1 MFCCFSIFLPPPP
14 LFLQSFNC
22 RVKAFHSAGAFL
34 QEAHTLLHTREDTS
48 QLCSLLY
55 TNTHIQVSYSKHCF
69 LRKQLLLSKGDLPS
83 HKVIFFVQTL
93 TGNLSVHPTTIYLT
107 GLQSCKYHNTEGR
120 AQPPKRELRWGE
132 GRAMNTA
139 WVSWQGCLHHDYTDL
154 EVHLPNRAIY
164 SFRMSPV
171 QTANGDTIELAL
183 FSNPYK
189 SSSPTERVWLTDRP
203 CSLVWGKRPM
213 AWLFWCCPSA
223 LQAAL
228 SSLLPVPHNS
238 QLSRSTDAVH

>member
-1 MFCCFSIFLPPPP
+1 MFCCFSIFLSPPP

-34 QEAHTLLHTREDTS
+34 QEAHTPLQTRQDTS

-107 GLQSCKYHNTEGR
+107 GLQSRKYHNTEGR

-139 WVSWQGCLHHDYTDL
+139 W
-154 EVHLPNRAIY
+154 
-164 SFRMSPV
+164 
-171 QTANGDTIELAL
+171 
-183 FSNPYK
+183 
-189 SSSPTERVWLTDRP
+189 
-203 CSLVWGKRPM
+203 
-213 AWLFWCCPSA
+213 
-223 LQAAL
+223 
-228 SSLLPVPHNS
+228 S
-238 QLSRSTDAVH
+238 QLARMLAPWLHGFGGSSAQQSYLQF